1 MSTWP
6 HCEKSKSLIQ
16 LVSDCEMTAFGIEK
30 APWSPRTNTHNSMTI
45 RINKLRSEIGLIEF
59 KEKKLYEKARIIA
72 HKGISFWNEKQI
84 LIRIRSQCPL
94 GHDDHDVDEHHEHHH
109 HHEHHEHHD

>member
-45 RINKLRSEIGLIEF
+45 RINKLLSEIGLIEF

-72 HKGISFWNEKQI
+72 HHLGISFWNEETD
-84 LIRIRSQCPL
+84 SDSDSESDSPL
-94 GHDDHDVDEHHEHHH
+94 GHDEHGDDEHHEHHH
-109 HHEHHEHHD
+109 HHEHHD